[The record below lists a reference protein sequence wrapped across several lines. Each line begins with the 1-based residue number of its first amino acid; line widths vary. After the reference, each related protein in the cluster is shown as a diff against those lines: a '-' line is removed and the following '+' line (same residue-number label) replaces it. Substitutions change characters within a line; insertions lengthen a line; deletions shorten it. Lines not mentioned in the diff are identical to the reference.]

1 MSTQNLVRKYETPPT
16 EGNPRKTE
24 AWALTQAAL
33 KMKAA
38 QDSGDIPSMLAAVK
52 LNWQLWTII
61 QSELLAPECTIPMDI
76 RRNVLS
82 LANFIDKH
90 TVGFIGLPK
99 PEKINVLV
107 SINRELAGGLY
118 TVPADD
124 GAAAESQPAAP
135 APGTTPQTPTDT
147 SA

>member
-1 MSTQNLVRKYETPPT
+1 MSTHNLVRKYETPPT

-38 QDSGDIPSMLAAVK
+38 QDSGDNPSMLAAVK

-82 LANFIDKH
+82 LANFIDKQ
-90 TVGFIGLPK
+90 TVGFIGAPK
-99 PEKINVLV
+99 PEKINVRV

-118 TVPADD
+118 TVPAD
-124 GAAAESQPAAP
+124 AETASDSQPAAP
-135 APGTTPQTPTDT
+135 APGATSQTPTDT